1 MTPPAPSARS
11 LALAVALGAGV
22 GGVGRVLVGAAA
34 LRWLAHDFPHGVLAV
49 NVAGSFLI
57 GLLAALT
64 AAGGRWPCGPAMR
77 AGMMTGFCGG
87 FTTFSFFSLQ
97 TMELLKTER
106 IAAAVLYAVLTLA
119 GSLGGVW
126 LGYAAGTRLNRR
138 PA

>member
-1 MTPPAPSARS
+1 MTTSAPSARS

-34 LRWLAHDFPHGVLAV
+34 LRWLDHGFPHGVLVV

-64 AAGGRWPCGPAMR
+64 AAGGRWPRGPVMR
-77 AGMMTGFCGG
+77 VGVMAGFCGG

-97 TMELLKTER
+97 TLELLQTGR
-106 IAAAVLYAVLTLA
+106 IAVAALYAGLTLA
-119 GSLGGVW
+119 GALGGVW

-138 PA
+138 SA